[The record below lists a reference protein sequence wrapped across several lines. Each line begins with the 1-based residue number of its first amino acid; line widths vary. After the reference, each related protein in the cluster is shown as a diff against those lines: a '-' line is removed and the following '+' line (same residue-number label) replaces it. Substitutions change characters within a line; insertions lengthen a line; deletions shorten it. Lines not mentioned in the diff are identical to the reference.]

1 MVFGVNGRGEPSW
14 YILREARILFTYF
27 ASSILPLNLIWR
39 SRRRAPAI
47 CTLLCLGENSLAKD
61 YIWSIFR
68 TALLVGI
75 NWILLHQ
82 VTVAANDA
90 LMGSVAYINIQ
101 LSATISMSN
110 LRETLSDL
118 TKGLSEENYD
128 ASLAQY
134 RFWLNVGIA
143 HGHINDQLKVAYD
156 ANWITR
162 SDQLEQGKPIHP
174 GVRLFA
180 RFLKDLEADGT
191 IPGQVSGLKRNCA
204 DRMDAF
210 FEDNLSLTR
219 SQPNRQQVNS
229 VLTRTNR
236 IASWA
241 NLGYMEEVV
250 LRDRVLQSLI
260 SSSKFYDHQ
269 ADALIVLFRLA
280 GATFEAYVDSSV
292 IDRCFELLK
301 SHGGR
306 GEMVLVSTPSLKG

>member
-1 MVFGVNGRGEPSW
+1 MGFEAHRRRQPTIPCSSINWDNTSMRSDKLRRHCDARASDSHSIHAHGEPGRDATQFRRFQA
-14 YILREARILFTYF
+14 LRCA
-27 ASSILPLNLIWR
+27 W
-39 SRRRAPAI
+39 
-47 CTLLCLGENSLAKD
+47 
-61 YIWSIFR
+61 
-68 TALLVGI
+68 
-75 NWILLHQ
+75 
-82 VTVAANDA
+82 
-90 LMGSVAYINIQ
+90 
-101 LSATISMSN
+101 
-110 LRETLSDL
+110 L
-118 TKGLSEENYD
+118 TTCHFPDE
-128 ASLAQY
+128 
-134 RFWLNVGIA
+134 
-143 HGHINDQLKVAYD
+143 
-156 ANWITR
+156 
-162 SDQLEQGKPIHP
+162 GKPIHP

-219 SQPNRQQVNS
+219 SQPNRQQVNPF
-229 VLTRTNR
+229 LTRTNR

-250 LRDRVLQSLI
+250 LRDRILQSLI

-306 GEMVLVSTPSLKG
+306 GKMVLVSTPSLKG

>member
-1 MVFGVNGRGEPSW
+1 M
-14 YILREARILFTYF
+14 
-27 ASSILPLNLIWR
+27 
-39 SRRRAPAI
+39 
-47 CTLLCLGENSLAKD
+47 AKD
-61 YIWSIFR
+61 YIWPIFR

-82 VTVAANDA
+82 VTVAANDV

-128 ASLAQY
+128 ASLIQY

-143 HGHINDQLKVAYD
+143 HGHIGDQLKVAYD

-174 GVRLFA
+174 GARLFA
-180 RFLKDLEADGT
+180 RFLRDIEADGT
-191 IPGQVSGLKRNCA
+191 MPGQVLGLERNCGE
-204 DRMDAF
+204 RMDSF

-219 SQPNRQQVNS
+219 SQPNLQQVNPF
-229 VLTRTNR
+229 LTRTNR

-250 LRDRVLQSLI
+250 LRDWILQSLI

-306 GEMVLVSTPSLKG
+306 GKMVLVSTPSLKG